1 MNDIIFIIPTIGRE
15 SLKESIQS
23 LIELND
29 NYNWK
34 AIVIF
39 DGIKNNLIDKHEN
52 LIMLEV
58 EKCGNIEKKNNG
70 GLVRNKGIEY
80 IINNNF
86 ESKFIGFLDDD
97 DTIHPNYIK
106 NLFLEKE
113 IFDFDVI
120 IFRMM
125 YPNYKIVPHQLSN
138 KIERCNIGISF
149 ALKYEIILKNYKFC
163 NHPFE
168 DYIFISILK
177 KDKYKIL
184 ISKYVNY
191 FVRTSYNNCKD
202 LIKNYPNILIG

>member
-23 LIELND
+23 LIELNG

-39 DGIKNNLIDKHEN
+39 DGIKNNIINKNEN
-52 LIMLEV
+52 LIILEI

-70 GLVRNKGIEY
+70 GYVRNKGIDY
-80 IINNNF
+80 IINNNL

-106 NLFLEKE
+106 YLFLEKE

-149 ALKYEIILKNYKFC
+149 ALNYEIILKNYKFN
-163 NHPFE
+163 NHPYE
-168 DYIFISILK
+168 DYIFVSILK

-184 ISKYVNY
+184 ISKYISY
-191 FVRTSYNNCKD
+191 FVRTSYNNCKNF
-202 LIKNYPNILIG
+202 IKNYPNILIG